1 LLTSSADGTA
11 RVWNARTA
19 KLERALE
26 PAAPEG
32 SADPRTPMIGAVFD
46 RRGERIATTDENG
59 RVLLFDA
66 RSGAVVTAFDGDRPA
81 TLQARFSPNGDALL
95 LREDPRTALLVD
107 LASGR
112 RLRLRAGEGGIEC
125 FDFSPD
131 GSAIA
136 IGGDD
141 RCVSLWSARIGAD
154 AGMES
159 ESDEPRWRSRPFE
172 SEFYNLN
179 SVFDVAFSPDGRFVS
194 AACQN
199 LRVRLYEARD
209 GRLVSEGETAT
220 PGRLRWSGDG
230 GLLLV
235 APKYSSFATMW
246 RIEDAE
252 RGGRLAKAD
261 VPFAAGLHH
270 TNSITSLSAA
280 LRAQRMVTGSLDK
293 SVRVWDLGRHECVAT
308 YVGHADRVL
317 DADISPDG
325 ERIVSAS
332 SDGTARLWPGDL
344 LRAARAN
351 EPSAFAASF
360 GPLPMPEKR
369 D

>member
-1 LLTSSADGTA
+1 MSES
-11 RVWNARTA
+11 
-19 KLERALE
+19 
-26 PAAPEG
+26 
-32 SADPRTPMIGAVFD
+32 
-46 RRGERIATTDENG
+46 
-59 RVLLFDA
+59 
-66 RSGAVVTAFDGDRPA
+66 
-81 TLQARFSPNGDALL
+81 
-95 LREDPRTALLVD
+95 PRTALVVD
-107 LASGR
+107 LASGH
-112 RLRLRAGEGGIEC
+112 RLRLRAGEGGIGC

-131 GSAIA
+131 GSTIA
-136 IGGDD
+136 TGGDD
-141 RCVSLWSARIGAD
+141 RCVCLWDARIEAGAPV
-154 AGMES
+154 ES
-159 ESDEPRWRSRPFE
+159 EVDEPLWRSRPFE

-199 LRVRLYEARD
+199 LRVRLYAARD
-209 GRLVSEGETAT
+209 GGLVSEAQTAT

-230 GLLLV
+230 SLLLV
-235 APKYSSFATMW
+235 APKYFYFATMW
-246 RIEDAE
+246 RVEDTE
-252 RGGRLAKAD
+252 RGDRLVKAD
-261 VPFAAGLHH
+261 VPFGAGFHH
-270 TNSITSLSAA
+270 TNSITSISAA

-293 SVRVWDLGRHECVAT
+293 SVRVWDLARHECIAT

-344 LRAARAN
+344 LRAAREN